1 MKGQSDQLERESA
14 GTRTRLG
21 EILDE
26 LRLRLTP
33 GQVVDQFADY
43 AREGPAAD
51 FLRNLS
57 REIRENPLPLL
68 LIAAG
73 IGWLAFATSRR
84 SQMSATGRDLE
95 MRSAVE
101 IDPRAAAVLEEAPEQ
116 DVRELG
122 PAGL

>member
-1 MKGQSDQLERESA
+1 MKGQSDQLERESE

-84 SQMSATGRDLE
+84 PQMSAAGRDLE

-101 IDPRAAAVLEEAPEQ
+101 IDPRTAAVLEEAPEQ

-122 PAGL
+122 PVGG